1 MHWRYSKINQYDL
14 EGHYVKSFTS
24 CTEASKEVFAY
35 HRCIEK
41 ASKGLLKSVA
51 GYQWRK
57 LDADAPNDDIEPLI
71 KPKGTNI
78 KKPVIAINLETKE
91 EKEFPSVLD
100 CAHYLH
106 IDPKNIRETIK
117 GNQTQ
122 SKGYTFK
129 LKEEE

>member
-14 EGHYVKSFTS
+14 EGHYIKTFKS
-24 CTEASKEVFAY
+24 CTDASKEVFAY

-41 ASKGLLKSVA
+41 ASKGLLNSVA

-57 LDADAPNDDIEPLI
+57 LDKDSPNVDIEPLI
-71 KPKGTNI
+71 KKKGTNVKRKI
-78 KKPVIAINLETKE
+78 LATNLETKE
-91 EKEFPSVLD
+91 ELTFPSVLE
-100 CAHYLH
+100 CAKTLRL
-106 IDPKNIRETIK
+106 DPKNIRETIK

-129 LKEEE
+129 YLS